1 MRPAAPVRLQLE
13 GDQLALVLEKA
24 VSDFRCSRFCLVLEL
39 RLCVLGCIPFVANS
53 TLSSGVNLPPRRVI
67 IRTPIPRGTV
77 LYHLVYR

>member
-13 GDQLALVLEKA
+13 DQLTLVLEKA
-24 VSDFRCSRFCLVLEL
+24 VGDFRCPRFCLVLEL
-39 RLCVLGCIPFVANS
+39 RLYVSSCIPFIANS

-67 IRTPIPRGTV
+67 IRTSILHGTV